1 MTERRHTSAMGP
13 SPELPE
19 HDGELASKAATP
31 RAEVRR
37 LLLRRGLPLVVTG
50 VCLYLL
56 LPSLV
61 AVLGS
66 WHSLA
71 HLAWPFAVLC
81 LASESASYACLWE
94 LDRIALRAHRW
105 FAVIAAQLSANAVG
119 RILPGGGATFAAFA
133 ASMLKRAGFNPGRA
147 VTALG
152 TSSTL
157 QLATTF
163 ALPVL
168 ALPAI
173 LAGAP
178 ISRSLVTAAYLGLVV
193 VLMLAATGTAAFA
206 SDAPLELAGRAIQ
219 RLANATV
226 RRHRTIGGLDAS
238 LLQQR
243 DIMRE
248 TLRERWKAAA
258 LAAAGNTGFDYLA
271 LLCALRAA
279 GADPRPS
286 LVLLAYVAAALVA
299 LVPLTPGGLGFVEA
313 GLVGMLTLA
322 GVPAHEALAAT
333 LLYRLVSFW
342 LPLPAGGLAYVLFQ
356 RRYGRVHQP
365 QKRSTLRPK

>member
-1 MTERRHTSAMGP
+1 M
-13 SPELPE
+13 
-19 HDGELASKAATP
+19 
-31 RAEVRR
+31 
-37 LLLRRGLPLVVTG
+37 VTG

-56 LPSLV
+56 LPSLL
-61 AVLGS
+61 AVFGS

-81 LASESASYACLWE
+81 LASESASYVCLWE

-105 FAVIAAQLSANAVG
+105 FVVIAAQLSANAVG

-133 ASMLKRAGFNPGRA
+133 ASMLKKAGFDPGQA

-163 ALPVL
+163 ALPVF

-178 ISRSLVTAAYLGLVV
+178 VSRSLVTAAYLGLVV
-193 VLMLAATGTAAFA
+193 VLLLAAAGIAAFA
-206 SDAPLELAGRAIQ
+206 SDAPLELAGKAIQ
-219 RLANATV
+219 RLANATI
-226 RRHRTIGGLDAS
+226 RRHSPISGLDTS

-243 DIMRE
+243 DIMCQ
-248 TLRERWKAAA
+248 TLRERWKAAT

-271 LLCALRAA
+271 LLLALRAV

-322 GVPAHEALAAT
+322 GVPGHEALAAT
-333 LLYRLVSFW
+333 LLYRLASFW
-342 LPLPAGGLAYVLFQ
+342 LPLPAGGLSYVLFQ
-356 RRYGRVHQP
+356 RRYGRLHQP
-365 QKRSTLRPK
+365 PEAEHAEACVMARDR